1 MDIRHLRYFI
11 AVAQE
16 FNFSRAAERLR
27 IAQPPLS
34 RQIRQ
39 LEEEMGVELIDRTT
53 RPLTLTAAGRLL
65 YEHALQVTTGFEQ
78 IKVMMRQQAQ
88 AQTRQFTIGFVGS
101 VIFERLPQIIRR
113 FRDAMGE
120 RVVLRLSEMS
130 TYEQIAALRE
140 GRIDAGFGRLA
151 IDAPDVRRVMLAEEP
166 LVVAIPS
173 GHPLSCS
180 VEPVSLSELIEEV
193 LILYPRPA
201 RPSYADQILSIFQD
215 CGLMPDKTQEV
226 QELQTALGMV
236 AASAGICLVPASV
249 QTVQRDE
256 IVYRPVAEAN
266 VHSPIILSHRRDDM
280 SPALGHLVA
289 IATETFGA
297 VAG

>member
-16 FNFSRAAERLR
+16 SNFSRAAERLR

-39 LEEEMGVELIDRTT
+39 LEEEVGVELFDRST
-53 RPLTLTAAGRLL
+53 RPLTLTAGGRLL

-78 IKVMMRQQAQ
+78 IKVMMRRQAQ
-88 AQTRQFTIGFVGS
+88 AQTRNFTIGFVGS
-101 VIFERLPQIIRR
+101 VIFERLPRIIRC

-120 RVVLRLSEMS
+120 SVVLRLSEMS
-130 TYEQIAALRE
+130 TYEQIEALRE
-140 GRIDAGFGRLA
+140 GRIDAGFGRLG

-166 LVVAIPS
+166 LVVAIPAGHALS
-173 GHPLSCS
+173 GSA
-180 VEPVSLSELIEEV
+180 EPVSLARLADEV

-201 RPSYADQILSIFQD
+201 RPSYADQILTIFQD
-215 CGLMPDKTQEV
+215 CGLSSRKTQEV

-236 AASAGICLVPASV
+236 AACAGICLVPASV
-249 QTVQRDE
+249 QSIKRDE
-256 IVYRPVAEAN
+256 IVYRPVAEAHA
-266 VHSPIILSHRRDDM
+266 HSPIVLSYRRDDG
-280 SPALGHLVA
+280 SDALAHLVA
-289 IATETFGA
+289 IAKEAFEAETR
-297 VAG
+297 